1 MPLTKCGAWSTA
13 RGAFGVGRALEC
25 VRACMHRFHI
35 DRCDPDADTQ
45 PRMQVLELDVPGSD
59 RMLVDVLI
67 RLKAIDPSLA

>member
-1 MPLTKCGAWSTA
+1 
-13 RGAFGVGRALEC
+13 
-25 VRACMHRFHI
+25 MHRFHI